1 VLAEVTQTEQRITDL
16 WESELL
22 SGDEYVVEIVETG
35 EFALTPSPTTDTLS
49 SSW

>member
-1 VLAEVTQTEQRITDL
+1 VLADVTQTEQRITDL

-35 EFALTPSPTTDTLS
+35 EFALTPSPTDTLS